1 MDIESA
7 IKLPSPPRQ
16 FLHIEGNLRI
26 QVTAPF
32 ILYYYYYY
40 YYYFEVR
47 DLPARDERKTRD
59 ARESSR
65 VRSAQPLGATSTLL

>member
-16 FLHIEGNLRI
+16 FLHIGGNLRI

-32 ILYYYYYY
+32 ILYHYYYYY
-40 YYYFEVR
+40 YYLKYYYFEVR
-47 DLPARDERKTRD
+47 DLAARGERK
-59 ARESSR
+59 
-65 VRSAQPLGATSTLL
+65 Q

>member
-40 YYYFEVR
+40 YFEVR
-47 DLPARDERKTRD
+47 DLAARHERKTRD

-65 VRSAQPLGATSTLL
+65 VRSAQPLGAISTLL